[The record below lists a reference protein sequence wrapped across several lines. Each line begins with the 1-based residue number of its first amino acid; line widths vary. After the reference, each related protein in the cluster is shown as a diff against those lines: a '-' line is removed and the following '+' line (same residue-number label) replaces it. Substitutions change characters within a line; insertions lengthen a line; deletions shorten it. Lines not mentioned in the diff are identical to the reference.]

1 MLNGYFYFWQHY
13 FIWRFKMRIKSFVV
27 LFLGLL
33 VSNFSCANDD
43 EKANEMY
50 KRLTKG
56 LNSPSYKQNKTEQLT
71 KQLSEQFI
79 VSMSVM
85 NNPKLIK
92 MQANYARNLYSA
104 YIEEGFSK
112 EEALQLTMSSS
123 ASIKLN

>member
-1 MLNGYFYFWQHY
+1 
-13 FIWRFKMRIKSFVV
+13 MRIKSFVV

-50 KRLTKG
+50 KRLTKV